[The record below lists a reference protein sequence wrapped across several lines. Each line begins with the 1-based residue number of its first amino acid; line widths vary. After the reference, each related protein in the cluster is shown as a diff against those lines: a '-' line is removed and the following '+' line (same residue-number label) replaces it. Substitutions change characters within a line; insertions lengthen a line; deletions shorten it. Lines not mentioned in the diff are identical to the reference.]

1 MLQKKC
7 SSVQKGGRNRRAANI
22 KSEMDIYRYSKGLG
36 IKSYEKQKLL
46 MHFSVRRGEG
56 GGNLG
61 KPFSP
66 RKQLKLSN
74 AVPKLKKDHHIKKL
88 LKN

>member
-7 SSVQKGGRNRRAANI
+7 SSVKKGGRNRRAANI
-22 KSEMDIYRYSKGLG
+22 TVRDGYLWVFQG
-36 IKSYEKQKLL
+36 IGYQKLRETKTPNA
-46 MHFSVRRGEG
+46 FSVGRGEG

-66 RKQLKLSN
+66 RK
-74 AVPKLKKDHHIKKL
+74 
-88 LKN
+88 